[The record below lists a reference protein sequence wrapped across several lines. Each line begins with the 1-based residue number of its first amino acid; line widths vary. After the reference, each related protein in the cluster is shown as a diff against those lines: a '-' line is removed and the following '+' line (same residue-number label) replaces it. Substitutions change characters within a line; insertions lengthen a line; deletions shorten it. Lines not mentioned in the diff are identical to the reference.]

1 MTSKLY
7 LQKYQY
13 FIDQGFL
20 IKLTTKHNAKY
31 FCNHLSHVS

>member
-13 FIDQGFL
+13 FIDQGIL
-20 IKLTTKHNAKY
+20 IKLTTKHTADC
-31 FCNHLSHVS
+31 FCNYLSYVS